1 MKKHI
6 NKQNSKF
13 TTNDAYSVATDEIYN
28 IYLKTRK
35 NKRRSEDSVEFE
47 IELEKLLTRLMNNIN
62 KRIYDPNGNY
72 TFIATEPTRNGCRE
86 VFAAELGTR
95 IQHHYIDYYMRDLME
110 DTLTPYTF
118 NNRKG
123 KGVLKA
129 VDEVRRIMRDES
141 NNYTESCWI
150 IKWDLKAFFMCV
162 LHNVID
168 DKLQTLIDSKYH
180 GKQKDVLKW
189 MIHECIYA
197 VPQKHCYKKS
207 PEWKWDTIE
216 PHKSLFNQPSGQGA
230 AIGFLIWQMFIN
242 YYHDDIDKWITQEL
256 GLKFVRFV
264 DDMLI
269 VTKDKNFV
277 LQKVFP
283 ELRIRYKKLNITM
296 QEKKFYCQHY
306 SKGVKFC
313 GVTIKYDRLYPNS
326 RVIHNM
332 NRKVDIFNR
341 IYYNKE
347 KHALDIVNTLNS
359 YFGVMKYMNAMNV
372 IYQTIDRIDKSWWKY
387 IQWNPERM
395 IVEPKPHLDYLHQLD
410 NTYGLN
416 LFNDKYK
423 RKKKRKKKYYDYVK
437 PKYKKLKK
445 NH

>member
-129 VDEVRRIMRDES
+129 VDEVRRIIRTES

-168 DKLQTLIDSKYH
+168 NKLQKLIDSKYR

-283 ELRIRYKKLNITM
+283 ELRIRYKKLNIVM

-313 GVTIKYDRLYPNS
+313 GVTVKYDRLYPNS

-347 KHALDIVNTLNS
+347 KHALDIANTLNS